1 MYNLLLCSSGI
12 FCQNLF
18 VEALLTCPPCNC
30 HLARSDLTLTTLC
43 YTCYPHRVSPRVYGE
58 LRNMLELPSTYRL
71 MKLIKKE
78 KLDKYR
84 REQEAKAANQSQSAA
99 NSSNQSQ
106 PSHNTVH
113 QMEEPT
119 EIDWSKFE
127 VMAPASDGPEGIVLP
142 NIDSDALA
150 KKLSGLFS

>member
-1 MYNLLLCSSGI
+1 
-12 FCQNLF
+12 
-18 VEALLTCPPCNC
+18 
-30 HLARSDLTLTTLC
+30 
-43 YTCYPHRVSPRVYGE
+43 
-58 LRNMLELPSTYRL
+58 MLELPSTYRL

-99 NSSNQSQ
+99 NISNQSQ
-106 PSHNTVH
+106 PPDTEN

-127 VMAPASDGPEGIVLP
+127 VMAPASDGLEGIVLP